1 MTTERKELLAKVN
14 ELIRKRKKE
23 LLEKLPNVHEVDD
36 AIIIRFFDEWDE
48 CDENTGIKYKKIS
61 NIDKPNEV
69 VVFFYLPKGSYFE
82 LKKRNF
88 INSITCLNGKLE
100 IDYDNEI
107 RIVDK
112 STKIC
117 LNSNI
122 FEGRALENTY
132 LVTTN

>member
-36 AIIIRFFDEWDE
+36 AIIIRFFSEWDE